1 MSLDSLLSTILL
13 VTFLVTI
20 IMAVG
25 SYIAYKLRE
34 GRHPP
39 IDRAPSADGGSTFFE
54 RVGAED
60 VARAVSDETRH
71 D

>member
-1 MSLDSLLSTILL
+1 MGLDSLLSTILL

-25 SYIAYKLRE
+25 SYVAYKLRE
-34 GRHPP
+34 GRAPRVE
-39 IDRAPSADGGSTFFE
+39 RAAPEGESAFFE
-54 RVGAED
+54 RVRAED
-60 VARAVSDETRH
+60 VARAAPDQTQH

>member
-39 IDRAPSADGGSTFFE
+39 IARALPDGGSAFFE
-54 RVGAED
+54 RVRAED
-60 VARAVSDETRH
+60 VARAAPDPMHHE
-71 D
+71 

>member
-25 SYIAYKLRE
+25 SYVAYKLRE
-34 GRHPP
+34 GRHPAV
-39 IDRAPSADGGSTFFE
+39 DRGRPDGESAFFE
-54 RVGAED
+54 RVRPED
-60 VARAVSDETRH
+60 VARASSDPKPH
-71 D
+71 G

>member
-20 IMAVG
+20 VMAVG

-39 IDRAPSADGGSTFFE
+39 IERAAPDGGSAFFE
-54 RVGAED
+54 RVRAED
-60 VARAVSDETRH
+60 VARASSHETRH

>member
-20 IMAVG
+20 TMAVG
-25 SYIAYKLRE
+25 SYVAYKLRE
-34 GRHPP
+34 GRQPP
-39 IDRAPSADGGSTFFE
+39 IAQAPPDGGSAFFE
-54 RVGAED
+54 RVRAED
-60 VARAVSDETRH
+60 VARAASDPMQH